1 MIRAVDALEPLR
13 AVLLEGGYAVEPQDL
28 SDFGPTLLAETEHAL
43 VLCIIA
49 TWDAAEDYVEE
60 AQARLS
66 RLAAIHP
73 SPRSWDLYVVLV
85 ITDDRDDPLR
95 EMLESDTRYARK
107 LVLVGIGESTTR
119 AERALL
125 ALLPLR
131 PTARFAATD
140 PLTALRE
147 ELRTEG
153 VDPALAD
160 TALASFASTGRV
172 DIP

>member
-28 SDFGPTLLAETEHAL
+28 PDLGPTLLAETEYAL
-43 VLCIIA
+43 VLCITA
-49 TWDAAEDYVEE
+49 TWETVGDYVEE

-73 SPRSWDLYVVLV
+73 SPRSWDLYVVVV

-95 EMLESDTRYARK
+95 ETLESDTRYARK
-107 LVLVGIGESTTR
+107 LVLVGTGESSAR
-119 AERALL
+119 AERGLL

-131 PTARFAATD
+131 PTSRFVATD
-140 PLTALRE
+140 PLAALRE

-153 VDPALAD
+153 IEATLAD
-160 TALASFASTGRV
+160 TALASFASTGAV